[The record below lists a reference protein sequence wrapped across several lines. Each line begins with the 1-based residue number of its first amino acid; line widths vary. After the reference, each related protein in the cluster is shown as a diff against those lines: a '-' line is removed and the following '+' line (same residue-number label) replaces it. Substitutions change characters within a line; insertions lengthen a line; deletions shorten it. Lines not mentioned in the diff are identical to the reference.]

1 MSEKSRLPPV
11 LQSFVDELALC
22 VATYG
27 DKGAALLWTEADEHL
42 LLLYHVW
49 LLDRLASMPGVPG
62 PGTPVSGMPVP
73 GVPASRV
80 PIAAGPEAAPL
91 VAALGRNLGCLARAY
106 YHVLPAGGASDRVGF
121 GDDEVTLSVA
131 EGACR
136 LRLWSLA
143 GAECAAPDL
152 RLREGE
158 SLFVPAGHVYEVS
171 DVHTP
176 TVLVVLVLGE
186 EG

>member
-49 LLDRLASMPGVPG
+49 LLDRLSWMSGIPGPGVP
-62 PGTPVSGMPVP
+62 VS
-73 GVPASRV
+73 GVPASGAPV
-80 PIAAGPEAAPL
+80 AAGPEAAPL
-91 VAALGRNLGCLARAY
+91 VAALGRNLGCSVRAY
-106 YHVLPAGGASDRVGF
+106 YHVLPAGGGSDRVGF
-121 GDDEVTLSVA
+121 GEDEVTLSVA

-136 LRLWSLA
+136 LRLWSLT

-158 SLFVPAGHVYEVS
+158 SLYVPAGHVYEVS

-186 EG
+186 ED